1 MQMSR
6 NDKNIWTE
14 ERRWEPIQHR
24 PLDDSKTRPTVYEY
38 EIFTILSSACAW
50 TSINLAGKRDSR
62 LHSTTGFSEND
73 VVRKRGY
80 QILGVQHLI
89 NQALFFSH
97 IALVC
102 MDAAWNL
109 IFPWFSIPNKI
120 AYWRQRLN
128 QPRLW
133 LNICDFSA
141 TERQD
146 FSFTFLY
153 QQVAVIFT
161 CSRLLQD
168 ATYSYLPLY
177 LTKTQGFEKV
187 RKTNIF
193 SAFPSL
199 LLIITFSLIYF
210 FACRKEWHYINLI
223 TKDACSQRSKCGVA
237 NLN

>member
-1 MQMSR
+1 M
-6 NDKNIWTE
+6 N
-14 ERRWEPIQHR
+14 
-24 PLDDSKTRPTVYEY
+24 V
-38 EIFTILSSACAW
+38 
-50 TSINLAGKRDSR
+50 
-62 LHSTTGFSEND
+62 
-73 VVRKRGY
+73 
-80 QILGVQHLI
+80 
-89 NQALFFSH
+89 
-97 IALVC
+97 
-102 MDAAWNL
+102 AWNL
-109 IFPWFSIPNKI
+109 IFPWFSTPNNI

-141 TERQD
+141 TKRQH
-146 FSFTFLY
+146 FSVIFFY

-199 LLIITFSLIYF
+199 LFIITFSLIYF
-210 FACRKEWHYINLI
+210 LACRKESHYITLN
-223 TKDACSQRSKCGVA
+223 TKDACGQRNKCSVA
-237 NLN
+237 NLNKPNGLGLLSLFLQLTSLPPISQASAKNNKPTLAGCEKLGRGSEPIGNREIFLNE